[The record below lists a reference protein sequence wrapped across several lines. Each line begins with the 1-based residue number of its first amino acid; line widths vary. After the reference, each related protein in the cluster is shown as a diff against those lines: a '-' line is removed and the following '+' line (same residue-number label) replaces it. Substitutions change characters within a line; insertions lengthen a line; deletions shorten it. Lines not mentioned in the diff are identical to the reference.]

1 MKVER
6 IPKTHWCVICDAQ
19 LAEVE
24 ISHDGS
30 LKLFW
35 ANNPEDREVT
45 LCKNC
50 FNELKQKMNA
60 IEF

>member
-1 MKVER
+1 MAVWK
-6 IPKTHWCVICDAQ
+6 IAKTHWCVNCDQQ

-24 ISHDGS
+24 IAHEGS

-35 ANNPEDREVT
+35 ACGSTDKEIT
-45 LCKNC
+45 LCPCC
-50 FNELKQKMNA
+50 FKELKRQINA

>member
-1 MKVER
+1 MEVKK
-6 IPKTHWCVICDAQ
+6 IAKTHWCVICDAQ

-24 ISHDGS
+24 ISNDGS

-35 ANNPEDREVT
+35 ACNPSDKEIT
-45 LCKNC
+45 LCRNC
-50 FNELKQKMNA
+50 FNELKRKLNA

>member
-6 IPKTHWCVICDAQ
+6 IPKTHWCVVCDAQ

-24 ISHDGS
+24 ISHEGS

-35 ANNPEDREVT
+35 ANNPEDGEIT

-50 FNELKQKMNA
+50 FNELKQKMNT
-60 IEF
+60 IEL

>member
-1 MKVER
+1 MKVEK
-6 IPKTHWCVICDAQ
+6 IPMTHWCVICDEQ

-24 ISHDGS
+24 ISHEGS

-35 ANNPEDREVT
+35 ACGPTDKEIT
-45 LCKNC
+45 LCPCC
-50 FNELKQKMNA
+50 FKELKRQINA

>member
-1 MKVER
+1 MKVEK
-6 IPKTHWCVICDAQ
+6 IKKSHWCVICDAQ

-24 ISHDGS
+24 ISHEGS

-35 ANNPEDREVT
+35 ANNPEDKEIT
-45 LCKNC
+45 LCRNC
-50 FNELKQKMNA
+50 FNELKRKLNS

>member
-19 LAEVE
+19 LAEIE
-24 ISHDGS
+24 ISHEGS

-35 ANNPEDREVT
+35 AHNPEDKEIA
-45 LCKNC
+45 LCRDC
-50 FNELKQKMNA
+50 FIKLKHRFNA

>member
-1 MKVER
+1 MEVKKIE
-6 IPKTHWCVICDAQ
+6 KSHWCVICDER

-24 ISHDGS
+24 ISHEGS

-35 ANNPEDREVT
+35 ACGPTDKEIT
-45 LCKNC
+45 LCRDC
-50 FNELKQKMNA
+50 FNELKRKLNS

>member
-1 MKVER
+1 MKVEK
-6 IPKTHWCVICDAQ
+6 IPITHWCVICDEQ

-24 ISHDGS
+24 ISHEGS

-35 ANNPEDREVT
+35 ACGPTDKEIT
-45 LCKNC
+45 LCKHC
-50 FNELKQKMNA
+50 FNELRRKMDT

>member
-1 MKVER
+1 MEVKKIE
-6 IPKTHWCVICDAQ
+6 KSHWCVICDAQ

-24 ISHDGS
+24 IAHEGS

-35 ANNPEDREVT
+35 ACGPQDKEIT
-45 LCKNC
+45 LRKNR
-50 FNELKQKMNA
+50 FNELKRKMDT

>member
-1 MKVER
+1 MEVKK
-6 IPKTHWCVICDAQ
+6 IKKTHWCAICDAR
-19 LAEVE
+19 AEVE
-24 ISHDGS
+24 ISHEGS

-35 ANNPEDREVT
+35 ACGPTDKEIT

-50 FNELKQKMNA
+50 FNELKRKMNA

>member
-1 MKVER
+1 MEVKK
-6 IPKTHWCVICDAQ
+6 IKKTHWCCVCDQQ

-24 ISHDGS
+24 ISHEGS

-35 ANNPEDREVT
+35 ACGPQDKEIT

-50 FNELKQKMNA
+50 FNELKRKLNS

>member
-1 MKVER
+1 MEVKK
-6 IPKTHWCVICDAQ
+6 IAKTHWCVICDAQ

-35 ANNPEDREVT
+35 ANNPEDKEIT
-45 LCKNC
+45 LCPQC
-50 FNELKQKMNA
+50 FSELKRKMNS

>member
-1 MKVER
+1 MEVKK
-6 IPKTHWCVICDAQ
+6 IAKTHWCCVCDEQ

-24 ISHDGS
+24 IAHEGS

-35 ANNPEDREVT
+35 ACSPTDKEIT
-45 LCKNC
+45 LCKHC
-50 FNELKQKMNA
+50 FNELKQKMNS

>member
-1 MKVER
+1 MEVKK
-6 IPKTHWCVICDAQ
+6 IKKSHWCVICDER

-24 ISHDGS
+24 ITHEGS

-35 ANNPEDREVT
+35 ACGPTDKEIT
-45 LCKNC
+45 LCRNC
-50 FNELKQKMNA
+50 FNELKRKLNS

>member
-50 FNELKQKMNA
+50 FNELKQKMNT
-60 IEF
+60 IEL

>member
-1 MKVER
+1 MEVKKIE
-6 IPKTHWCVICDAQ
+6 KSHWCVICDAQ

-24 ISHDGS
+24 IAHEGS

-35 ANNPEDREVT
+35 ACGPTDKEIT
-45 LCKNC
+45 LCKHC
-50 FNELKQKMNA
+50 FKELKRQINA

>member
-1 MKVER
+1 MEVKK
-6 IPKTHWCVICDAQ
+6 IKKTHWCCVCDER

-24 ISHDGS
+24 ISHEGS

-35 ANNPEDREVT
+35 ANNPEDKEIT
-45 LCKNC
+45 LCRNC
-50 FNELKQKMNA
+50 FNELKRKLNS

>member
-1 MKVER
+1 MEVKKIKKR
-6 IPKTHWCVICDAQ
+6 HWCVISGAQ
-19 LAEVE
+19 RAEVE
-24 ISHDGS
+24 IAHEGS

-35 ANNPEDREVT
+35 ACGPTDKEIT
-45 LCKNC
+45 LCKHC

>member
-1 MKVER
+1 MKVEK
-6 IPKTHWCVICDAQ
+6 IEKTHWCCVCDER

-24 ISHDGS
+24 ISHEGS

-35 ANNPEDREVT
+35 ANNPEDREII
-45 LCKNC
+45 LCREC
-50 FNELKQKMNA
+50 FAKLKHRLNA